1 MFCKK
6 CGQKLKDGAQF
17 CTNCGEKIILPKT
30 SVLSEAKMSERERKA
45 SVQEP
50 ERIDVP
56 ESELEEDASRN
67 LLPIIIAGIVVILVV
82 AAVLGYFMWSDRS
95 DETEE
100 TMETPISQEES
111 EPEVTSNG
119 LEAEDTQA
127 PEVQEEVTEPEEELP
142 DEEPEEPDEEGVH
155 TYELLVSDVT
165 WTQAYEDCIARGGY
179 LVRINSEE
187 EYQAILQQ
195 ISREEKNNIKF
206 WLGGRRDADAH
217 EYYWAYEDGSHGDEV
232 LNGED
237 KYASYWLSGEPS
249 YEDEAVG
256 SQEMYMNMF
265 YMKKE
270 DRWVWNDAPDD
281 LIAAVNTY
289 AGTTGYICEYEE

>member
-17 CTNCGEKIILPKT
+17 CTNCGEKVVMPKSTVQTEPKEHEVRHAEVPVPEVEETYDSESADESDT
-30 SVLSEAKMSERERKA
+30 SV
-45 SVQEP
+45 
-50 ERIDVP
+50 
-56 ESELEEDASRN
+56 N
-67 LLPIIIAGIVVILVV
+67 LLPVIIIGIVIAVAVL
-82 AAVLGYFMWSDRS
+82 AAVGYFLLSSHR
-95 DETEE
+95 DEPEE
-100 TMETPISQEES
+100 TMEPLES
-111 EPEVTSNG
+111 EQAEPETSPD
-119 LEAEDTQA
+119 EPEKEDIETSTA
-127 PEVQEEVTEPEEELP
+127 PEEEAEPEEEAP
-142 DEEPEEPDEEGVH
+142 AEEPEEVIEEGIH
-155 TYELLVSDVT
+155 TYELIVSDVT
-165 WTQAYEDCIARGGY
+165 WTQAYEDCISRGGH

-195 ISREEKNNIKF
+195 ISQEDKGNIKF
-206 WLGGRRDADAH
+206 WLGGTRDADSH
-217 EYYWAYEDGSHGDEV
+217 EYHWAYEDGSYGDEV
-232 LNGED
+232 LNSDD

-270 DRWVWNDAPDD
+270 DRWVWNDVPDD

-289 AGTTGYICEYEE
+289 AGTVGYICEYEE

>member
-6 CGQKLKDGAQF
+6 CGKQLKDGAQF
-17 CTNCGEKIILPKT
+17 CIYCGEKVMMPKST
-30 SVLSEAKMSERERKA
+30 
-45 SVQEP
+45 VQTETGEP
-50 ERIDVP
+50 GVRRVEVPVP
-56 ESELEEDASRN
+56 EVEEVSDVEPVDAGDVSRN
-67 LLPIIIAGIVVILVV
+67 LLPVIIMGVAVIV
-82 AAVLGYFMWSDRS
+82 AVLAVVGYFLLSSSPD
-95 DETEE
+95 
-100 TMETPISQEES
+100 
-111 EPEVTSNG
+111 
-119 LEAEDTQA
+119 
-127 PEVQEEVTEPEEELP
+127 EPEETVEPPVSEQAEPKSEISSGEPEENPETSTVQGEAVPESEIP
-142 DEEPEEPDEEGVH
+142 DEEPEEVSEEGIH
-155 TYELLVSDVT
+155 TYELIVSDVT
-165 WTQAYEDCIARGGY
+165 WTQAYEDCISRGGH

-187 EYQAILQQ
+187 EYQVILQQ
-195 ISREEKNNIKF
+195 INQEDKNNIKF

-237 KYASYWLSGEPS
+237 KYVSYWLSGEPS

-265 YMKKE
+265 YMRSE

-289 AGTTGYICEYEE
+289 SGTVGYICEYEE

>member
-6 CGQKLKDGAQF
+6 CGRPLKDGAQF
-17 CTNCGEKIILPKT
+17 CTNCGEKVMMP
-30 SVLSEAKMSERERKA
+30 KA
-45 SVQEP
+45 SVQAETKVSIQEP
-50 ERIDVP
+50 EP
-56 ESELEEDASRN
+56 EMKENTSGSLFP
-67 LLPIIIAGIVVILVV
+67 LIIAGILVAVII
-82 AAVLGYFMWSDRS
+82 ASALGYFLLAGRS
-95 DETEE
+95 DEAEE
-100 TMETPISQEES
+100 TMEAFADQETEPETEILPEEPDAEASEVPAVQEEES
-111 EPEVTSNG
+111 EPE
-119 LEAEDTQA
+119 
-127 PEVQEEVTEPEEELP
+127 ELP
-142 DEEPEEPDEEGVH
+142 GEEPEETDEEGVH

-217 EYYWAYEDGSHGDEV
+217 EYHWAYEDGSSGDEV
-232 LNGED
+232 LNGDE

-265 YMKKE
+265 YMRSE

-289 AGTTGYICEYEE
+289 SGTVGYICEYEE